1 MSIESAFSGK
11 HVFITG
17 GSSGIGFAAAERL
30 IKAGATVTIAAR
42 RADVLEEARVK
53 LGAKAMTLA
62 LDVAKEAEVMEK
74 AAAHAAA
81 HPVDMLINNAGV
93 VMPGRFEELPMD
105 QFRWMMDINYFGTV
119 HCCKALIPSLK
130 ARGGGHILNVSS
142 MAGVI
147 GIYGY
152 TAYSATKFAL
162 CGFSQCLR
170 AEMWPHNIK
179 VSVCLPPDTDTP
191 QLAFE
196 NQYKPKETK
205 AIAGNVKTLPA
216 GAVAEAMLAGAA
228 AGTFEII
235 PGFDGWSSALA
246 QRLVPGVVRMVCDS
260 SQKKAATL
268 PA

>member
-1 MSIESAFSGK
+1 MSIESYFKGK
-11 HVFITG
+11 HVVITG
-17 GSSGIGFAAAERL
+17 GSSGIGFACAER
-30 IKAGATVTIAAR
+30 IVKSGGTVTLVAR
-42 RADVLEEARVK
+42 RADVLDEAQKK
-53 LGAKAMTLA
+53 LGANAHTLQ
-62 LDVAKEAEVMEK
+62 LDVSKEADVMDK
-74 AAAHAAA
+74 AVAHAAA

-93 VMPGRFEELPMD
+93 VMPGRFMDLTTD

-119 HCCKALIPSLK
+119 HCCKAFIP
-130 ARGGGHILNVSS
+130 AMQRQGGGHILNTSS
-142 MAGVI
+142 MAGII

-162 CGFSQCLR
+162 NGFSQCLR
-170 AEMWPHNIK
+170 AEMWPHHIK
-179 VSVCLPPDTDTP
+179 VSVCMPPDTDTP

-196 NQYKPKETK
+196 NQYKPAETK

-216 GAVAEAMLAGAA
+216 SAVADAMLSGMA

-260 SQKKAATL
+260 GQKKAATL
-268 PA
+268 KA